1 MGGGLFIKRSWRQF
15 DIVVITISGKFFVIP
30 SLSRFKNVRDD
41 NTKKKKNKIREKNVF
56 FFTISTTWI
65 DKLFPVDQR
74 VDMCHGVGSTGKYR
88 GHPEQYV

>member
-41 NTKKKKNKIREKNVF
+41 NTKKKYEKKTCF
-56 FFTISTTWI
+56 FY
-65 DKLFPVDQR
+65 DLHDVD
-74 VDMCHGVGSTGKYR
+74 
-88 GHPEQYV
+88 

>member
-41 NTKKKKNKIREKNVF
+41 NTKNKKKKNTRKKRVF
-56 FFTISTTWI
+56 LRSPRRGLINCSLSTSGLTCA
-65 DKLFPVDQR
+65 
-74 VDMCHGVGSTGKYR
+74 MG
-88 GHPEQYV
+88 